1 VVKLKDHFRD
11 GNGRRRW
18 ELKSKQAG
26 PSEKQRSLEA
36 VAANSAEPNLE
47 DPRIVL
53 SLLEAD
59 QVVAAKRQ
67 AHFGPRRFSFGV
79 RVLLWGLRIYVVLM
93 MVIVLLSV
101 FRALQ
106 PPH

>member
-1 VVKLKDHFRD
+1 M
-11 GNGRRRW
+11 
-18 ELKSKQAG
+18 KSRQAG
-26 PSEKQRSLEA
+26 PNESERSLEA
-36 VAANSAEPNLE
+36 IAANSTEPNLE

-67 AHFGPRRFSFGV
+67 THFGPRKFSFGV
-79 RVLLWGLRIYVVLM
+79 RLLLWGLRIYVVLM
-93 MVIVLLSV
+93 MVIVLISV

-106 PPH
+106 PPR

>member
-1 VVKLKDHFRD
+1 
-11 GNGRRRW
+11 
-18 ELKSKQAG
+18 LKSSHAG
-26 PSEKQRSLEA
+26 GSEKQPGLEA
-36 VAANSAEPNLE
+36 VATNATEPNLE
-47 DPRIVL
+47 DPRLVL

-67 AHFGPRRFSFGV
+67 THFGPREFSFGV

-93 MVIVLLSV
+93 MGIVLLSV
-101 FRALQ
+101 LRALQ

>member
-1 VVKLKDHFRD
+1 L
-11 GNGRRRW
+11 
-18 ELKSKQAG
+18 Q
-26 PSEKQRSLEA
+26 A
-36 VAANSAEPNLE
+36 VATNATEPNLE
-47 DPRIVL
+47 DPRLVL

-67 AHFGPRRFSFGV
+67 THFGPREFSFGV

-93 MVIVLLSV
+93 MGIVLLSV
-101 FRALQ
+101 LRALQ

>member
-1 VVKLKDHFRD
+1 MRCELKLK
-11 GNGRRRW
+11 
-18 ELKSKQAG
+18 QA
-26 PSEKQRSLEA
+26 RSSGSQHGLER

-67 AHFGPRRFSFGV
+67 SHFGPRKFSFGV
-79 RVLLWGLRIYVVLM
+79 RIVLWGLRIYVVLM
-93 MVIVLLSV
+93 MAIVLLSV
-101 FRALQ
+101 FRAFQ

>member
-1 VVKLKDHFRD
+1 MR
-11 GNGRRRW
+11 
-18 ELKSKQAG
+18 SKQAA
-26 PSEKQRSLEA
+26 SSQSQEVLEA
-36 VAANSAEPNLE
+36 VVTNSAEPNLE

-67 AHFGPRRFSFGV
+67 THFGPRKFSFGV

-93 MVIVLLSV
+93 MVIVLISV
-101 FRALQ
+101 FRALR